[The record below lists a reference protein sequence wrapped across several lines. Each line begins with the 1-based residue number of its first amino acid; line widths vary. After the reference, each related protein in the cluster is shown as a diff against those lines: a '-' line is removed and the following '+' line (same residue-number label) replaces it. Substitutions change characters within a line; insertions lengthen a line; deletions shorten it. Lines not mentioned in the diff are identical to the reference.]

1 MFYGQNFFFLFL
13 MMFSNLVFHW
23 CFTTGCLFL
32 FTNSFLHVNYMVFQ
46 SRWNRFFGTKN
57 LQMISINKGYSWLDL
72 IHFVGEYG
80 NFLSWLSLLS
90 LLTYLLTY
98 FIWLLFGEKYKSIKY
113 WFLFFCCWFPCNIV
127 VWYYYYYYDI
137 LIWLRCCCC

>member
-23 CFTTGCLFL
+23 CCTTGCLFL

-72 IHFVGEYG
+72 TWLDSFCWEYG

-90 LLTYLLTY
+90 LLTYLLTLY
-98 FIWLLFGEKYKSIKY
+98 DCYLERNINLLNINFIFI
-113 WFLFFCCWFPCNIV
+113 LFF
-127 VWYYYYYYDI
+127 YQDI
-137 LIWLRCCCC
+137 NSSIWSSLSFFL

>member
-23 CFTTGCLFL
+23 CCTTGCLFL

-90 LLTYLLTY
+90 LLTYLLTLY
-98 FIWLLFGEKYKSIKY
+98 DCYLERNINLLNINFIFI
-113 WFLFFCCWFPCNIV
+113 LFF
-127 VWYYYYYYDI
+127 YQDI
-137 LIWLRCCCC
+137 NSSIWSSLSFFL